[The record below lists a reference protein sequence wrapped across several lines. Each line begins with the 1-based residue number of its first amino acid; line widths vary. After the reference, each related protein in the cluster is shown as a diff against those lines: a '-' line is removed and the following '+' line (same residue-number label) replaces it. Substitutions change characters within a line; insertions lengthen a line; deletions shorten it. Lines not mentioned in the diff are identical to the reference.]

1 MCFIGKIII
10 FVDNII
16 EMPQTKHY
24 IYIFLM
30 LFSISVSSQKSI
42 DEDPELIQNSINNRI
57 SQSQTALEN
66 YNYFEAQNN
75 LDEALVFAEK
85 LDNKKS
91 EGIIYGL
98 KGKLQLITEDEDK
111 AITSLNKAI
120 EIQRITKDDGN
131 LANSYKTLAE
141 VFVRKK
147 DYSQAA
153 DYFKSAKTLFQQ
165 EGLDKGLAET
175 LLAEG
180 KTYIQIKNYRKAR
193 SIIEQ
198 SIAEA
203 KKIGYLKI
211 QSDALL
217 TQGKVYNNLGDYD
230 KALTIANEG
239 LRIAKQNN
247 YTSIL
252 NEGYLVVSDINK
264 SLGKINQSLESAEL
278 SREYLELHIKL
289 SDSLRNLKM
298 IHSSKD
304 QETQHLLRE
313 MDAKN
318 KEVVEQLEHF
328 EDDKNLNTL
337 TSILSV
343 ALITIL
349 SLLTLSLYKNN
360 NIRLKTNTMLHKK
373 NGELIIAKEKAELAS
388 KTKANFL
395 STVTHELRTPLYAV
409 TGLSNMLL
417 EENPRPEQVQHLK
430 SLKFSGDYLL
440 TFINDILQIN
450 KIEANKV
457 DIEPESFNLKKK
469 INNIVLAL
477 NNSANDNNVKL
488 HFEYDNN
495 LSENFIADQLKIS
508 QILINLIGNSIKF
521 AKDGDIWIRVYKIEQ
536 KGNIYTL
543 RFEVEDNGIGI
554 SQEKQDNM
562 FESFSQGSI
571 QINRKYGGTGLGL
584 SIVKGLIDILKGKIY
599 VKSELEKGTTFYFE
613 IPLEYTSVEEAKE
626 KKVNYFSGNKE
637 ELDLSDVRILVV
649 EDNKINQMITKKI
662 LTKMNLKCDIID
674 NGEDAVEMIKNN
686 NYNIILMDIHMPG
699 ISGMEAT
706 KRVRS
711 FDKELTIFALTAVTI
726 EDKMHEFDEAGFTD
740 IIPKP
745 FKQEEFEKKLYNAL
759 AGKANK
765 SA

>member
-1 MCFIGKIII
+1 MSQIK
-10 FVDNII
+10 N
-16 EMPQTKHY
+16 Y
-24 IYIFLM
+24 IYIIVM
-30 LFSISVSSQKSI
+30 LFSLSVSSQKTI
-42 DEDPELIQNSINNRI
+42 DDDPEIQQNNINYRI
-57 SQSQTALEN
+57 EQSQVELEK
-66 YNYFEAQNN
+66 YNYYDAQKN
-75 LDEALVFAEK
+75 LDEALKLAEK
-85 LDNKKS
+85 SDNKKS
-91 EGIIYGL
+91 IGIIYAI
-98 KGKLQLITEDEDK
+98 KGKLQLIIEEEDN
-111 AITSLNKAI
+111 AIKSLNKAI
-120 EIQRITKDDGN
+120 EVQRIINDNKN
-131 LANSYKTLAE
+131 LGKSYKIFGDVYLTKKEYHQALDSYTAAKSKFQEEGLNENLAE
-141 VFVRKK
+141 V
-147 DYSQAA
+147 
-153 DYFKSAKTLFQQ
+153 
-165 EGLDKGLAET
+165 
-175 LLAEG
+175 LLCEG
-180 KTYIQIKNYRKAR
+180 KTYMFLKNYEKAR
-193 SIIEQ
+193 DIIEQ
-198 SIAEA
+198 SLAQA
-203 KKIGYLKI
+203 KKGEYKKTL
-211 QSDALL
+211 SDALINH
-217 TQGKVYNNLGDYD
+217 GIIYNNLNDHE
-230 KALTIANEG
+230 KALTFAIEG
-239 LRIAKQNN
+239 LEIAKENN
-247 YTSIL
+247 FTRIL
-252 NEGYLVVSDINK
+252 NNGFYVISDIYLATGDYK
-264 SLGKINQSLESAEL
+264 L
-278 SREYLELHIKL
+278 SREYLNEHSKL
-289 SDSLRNLKM
+289 SDSIRTLTRLN
-298 IHSSKD
+298 SSKD
-304 QETQHLLRE
+304 QETQYLLNE
-313 MDAKN
+313 ANEKN
-318 KEVVEQLEHF
+318 IEIVEQLEKA
-328 EDDKNLNTL
+328 EDDKNLGTL
-337 TSILSV
+337 ISILSV

-360 NIRLKTNTMLHKK
+360 NIRLKTNNMLHKK

-417 EENPRPEQVQHLK
+417 DENPKPEQIQHLK

-477 NNSANDNNVKL
+477 NNSAQDNSIKI
-488 HFEYDNN
+488 HFEYDAD
-495 LSENFIADQLKIS
+495 LPENFIADQLKIS

-521 AKDGDIWIRVYKIEQ
+521 TKDGDIWIRVYKIEE
-536 KGNIYTL
+536 KESVYTL

-613 IPLEYTSVEEAKE
+613 IPLEYTSIEEVKE
-626 KKVNYFSGNKE
+626 KKVTYFDGDTSA
-637 ELDLSDVRILVV
+637 LDLTNVNILVV

-662 LTKMNLKCDIID
+662 LNKMNLQCDIVD
-674 NGEDAVEMIKNN
+674 NGEEAVEMIKANK
-686 NYNIILMDIHMPG
+686 YDIILMDIHMPG

-726 EDKMHEFDEAGFTD
+726 EDKMHEFEEAGFTD

-759 AGKANK
+759 AANNDQ
-765 SA
+765 SATA